1 MSRILRGA
9 EGTIAMTQDGGTGVP
24 QTPET
29 LEAARAVIAQQ
40 VQELDRRQA
49 TVEQQAREIERL
61 RQRLDDDHMVRDLR
75 EALRVSV
82 AAGAISAP
90 VSHSRLLDM
99 IVATAADIIG
109 ANAASLFLI
118 DREQEDLVFE
128 VALGE
133 KADEVKKFRVPLGHG
148 VAGLVALTGQPMA
161 ISDTST
167 DDRDAADIAEA
178 VGYVP
183 KNILCV
189 PLFYGDQVIG
199 VLELLD
205 KAGASHFS
213 PEDMEALG
221 LFANQAA
228 VAIEQ
233 SRSNERLESVIANFV
248 QSLGGV
254 PDHQRQS
261 LAERAASFAA
271 DLSHDP
277 VYLRSLDLA
286 RLVQEIVG
294 QGERESDACKGI
306 LESFAAF
313 LRSRPTTAGEL
324 GLPAW

>member
-1 MSRILRGA
+1 
-9 EGTIAMTQDGGTGVP
+9 MTHDGGDM
-24 QTPET
+24 TPET
-29 LEAARAVIAQQ
+29 FDPLRQKIAQQ
-40 VQELDRRQA
+40 AEELDRRQA
-49 TVEQQAREIERL
+49 TIERQAAEIERL
-61 RQRLDDDHMVRDLR
+61 KRHLDDESMVRELR
-75 EALRVSV
+75 EAVRVSV
-82 AAGAISAP
+82 TAEAISAP

-133 KADEVKKFRVPLGHG
+133 KAEEVKKFRVPLGHG

-161 ISDTST
+161 VSDTSQ

-189 PLFYGDQVIG
+189 PLFYSDEVIG

-205 KAGASHFS
+205 KEGASHFS
-213 PEDMEALG
+213 PEDMESLG

-233 SRSNERLESVIANFV
+233 SRNHGRLEALVSGFI
-248 QSLGGV
+248 QSLGAI
-254 PDHQRQS
+254 PEYQRQS
-261 LAERAASFAA
+261 LAERAAGFA
-271 DLSHDP
+271 SSISNDP
-277 VYLRSLDLA
+277 VYIRSLELA

-294 QGERESDACKGI
+294 QGEREADACRGI
-306 LESFAAF
+306 LESFAEF
-313 LRSRPTTAGEL
+313 LRSRPATAGEMGL
-324 GLPAW
+324 GAW

>member
-1 MSRILRGA
+1 
-9 EGTIAMTQDGGTGVP
+9 MTQDGGAGAP
-24 QTPET
+24 QTPDT
-29 LEAARAVIAQQ
+29 LEAARATIA
-40 VQELDRRQA
+40 
-49 TVEQQAREIERL
+49 QQAREIERL
-61 RQRLDDDHMVRDLR
+61 RRRLDDDTLVRDLR
-75 EALRVSV
+75 DAVRLSV
-82 AAGAISAP
+82 TASSIAAP
-90 VSHSRLLDM
+90 VTHSRLLDM

-161 ISDTST
+161 VSDTEK

-189 PLFYGDQVIG
+189 PLFDSDEVIG

-205 KAGASHFS
+205 KEGASHFS
-213 PEDMEALG
+213 PEDMESLG

-233 SRSNERLESVIANFV
+233 SRNHGRLEALVSGFI
-248 QSLGGV
+248 QSLGGI
-254 PDHQRQS
+254 PEHQRQS
-261 LAERAASFAA
+261 LAERAAGFA
-271 DLSHDP
+271 SNISNDP
-277 VYLRSLDLA
+277 VYLRSLELA

-294 QGERESDACKGI
+294 QGDREAEAVQGI
-306 LESFAAF
+306 LRSFAEF
-313 LRSRPTTAGEL
+313 LRSRPATAGEM
-324 GLPAW
+324 GFGAW

>member
-1 MSRILRGA
+1 
-9 EGTIAMTQDGGTGVP
+9 MTHDGGDT
-24 QTPET
+24 TPET
-29 LEAARAVIAQQ
+29 HDPLR
-40 VQELDRRQA
+40 QEIHRQA
-49 TVEQQAREIERL
+49 EELARQQATIERQAAEIERL
-61 RQRLDDDHMVRDLR
+61 KRFVDDESMVRELR
-75 EALRVSV
+75 EAVRVSV
-82 AAGAISAP
+82 MAEAISAP
-90 VSHSRLLDM
+90 TTHARLLDM

-133 KADEVKKFRVPLGHG
+133 KAEEVKKFRVPLGHG

-161 ISDTST
+161 VSDTSQ

-189 PLFYGDQVIG
+189 PLFYSDEVIG

-205 KAGASHFS
+205 KEGASHFS
-213 PEDMEALG
+213 PEDMESLG

-233 SRSNERLESVIANFV
+233 SRNHGRLEALVSGFI
-248 QSLGGV
+248 QSLGGI
-254 PDHQRQS
+254 PEHQRQS
-261 LAERAASFAA
+261 LAERAAGFA
-271 DLSHDP
+271 SNISNDP
-277 VYLRSLDLA
+277 VYLRSLELA

-294 QGERESDACKGI
+294 QGDREAEAVQGI
-306 LESFAAF
+306 LRSFAEF
-313 LRSRPTTAGEL
+313 LRSRPATAGEM
-324 GLPAW
+324 GFGAW

>member
-1 MSRILRGA
+1 
-9 EGTIAMTQDGGTGVP
+9 MTQDGAGA
-24 QTPET
+24 PET
-29 LEAARAVIAQQ
+29 IEAARAVIAQQ
-40 VQELDRRQA
+40 LQELERQKA
-49 TVEQQAREIERL
+49 TIEEQAQEIARL
-61 RQRLDDDHMVRDLR
+61 RQRRDDDILVRDLR
-75 EALRVSV
+75 DAVRLSATAEAI
-82 AAGAISAP
+82 AAP

-133 KADEVKKFRVPLGHG
+133 KAEEVKKFRVPLGHG

-161 ISDTST
+161 VADTSQ

-183 KNILCV
+183 QNILAV
-189 PLFYGDQVIG
+189 PLFYSDQVIG

-205 KAGASHFS
+205 KEGGTHFS

-221 LFANQAA
+221 LFATQAA

-233 SRSNERLESVIANFV
+233 SRNHGRLEALVASFV
-248 QSLGGV
+248 QSLGGI
-254 PDHQRQS
+254 PDHQRQT
-261 LAERAASFAA
+261 LAERTASFAS
-271 DLSHDP
+271 DVSNDP
-277 VYLRSLDLA
+277 EYLRSLELA

-294 QGERESDACKGI
+294 HGERATDACQGI
-306 LESFAAF
+306 LESFASF
-313 LRSRPTTAGEL
+313 LRSRPATAGEMGLSSEL
-324 GLPAW
+324 GFSRW

>member
-1 MSRILRGA
+1 
-9 EGTIAMTQDGGTGVP
+9 MTHDGGDM
-24 QTPET
+24 TPET
-29 LEAARAVIAQQ
+29 FDPLRQKIAQQ
-40 VQELDRRQA
+40 AEELDRRQA
-49 TVEQQAREIERL
+49 TIERQVDEIERL
-61 RQRLDDDHMVRDLR
+61 KRHLDDESMVRELR
-75 EALRVSV
+75 EAVRIAVT
-82 AAGAISAP
+82 AEAISAP

-133 KADEVKKFRVPLGHG
+133 KAEEVKKFRVPLGHG

-161 ISDTST
+161 VSDTSQ

-189 PLFYGDQVIG
+189 PLFYSDEVIG

-205 KAGASHFS
+205 KEGASHFS
-213 PEDMEALG
+213 PEDMESLG

-233 SRSNERLESVIANFV
+233 SRNHGRLEALVSGFI
-248 QSLGGV
+248 QSLGAI
-254 PDHQRQS
+254 PEYQRQS
-261 LAERAASFAA
+261 LAERAAGFA
-271 DLSHDP
+271 SSISNDP
-277 VYLRSLDLA
+277 VYIRSLELA

-294 QGERESDACKGI
+294 QGEREADACRGI
-306 LESFAAF
+306 LESFAEF
-313 LRSRPTTAGEL
+313 LRSRPATAGEMGL
-324 GLPAW
+324 GAW